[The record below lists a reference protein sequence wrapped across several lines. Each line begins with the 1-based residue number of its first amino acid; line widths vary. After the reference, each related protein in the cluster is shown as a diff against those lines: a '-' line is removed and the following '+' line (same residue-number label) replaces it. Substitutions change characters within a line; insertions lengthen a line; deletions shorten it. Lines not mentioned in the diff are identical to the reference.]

1 MSRPNYIFES
11 TFRLLSM
18 IETINML
25 LLKKFEGSA
34 LPDGSGEFISRW
46 LMTGENYQRL
56 QRECDKIWAHHFED
70 EGYDAERAFKV
81 LGQRLLG
88 ISRQERFG

>member
-1 MSRPNYIFES
+1 
-11 TFRLLSM
+11 M

-34 LPDGSGEFISRW
+34 LPDESGDSINRW

-56 QRECDKIWAHHFED
+56 QNECDKIWLHQIED
-70 EGYDAERAFKV
+70 ERYDAERAFKI
-81 LGQRLLG
+81 LGMRLLG
-88 ISRQERFG
+88 ICQQESVRPML